1 MQGAGLRP
9 GFVNQQPWELSCLL
23 LDGGTRA
30 GRGYMGFVAMV
41 SCLTQGDTLRQLFS
55 PGTAEGAWEEE
66 VSRALGQCRVAR

>member
-1 MQGAGLRP
+1 MAGTGLWP
-9 GFVNQQPWELSCLL
+9 GFVNQQPWDLSYLL
-23 LDGGTRA
+23 FDCGTRA